1 MPLRGCDD
9 GADGP
14 PDDGGGF
21 PACACF
27 MAERSFPPFR
37 ELGTGAGGAVAACA
51 GAGAAGVGAA
61 GASPPLSPSP
71 PSTRWLTKTLAW
83 VLRYPDEVA
92 ADATNRRRREAVPA
106 AMADSTR
113 SRRRRSEACRSRIAS
128 RREPSRGKE
137 GAAGGVG
144 TVPEEVGGGGA
155 VAMVSRYEQGEILEL
170 AA

>member
-9 GADGP
+9 GADADGP
-14 PDDGGGF
+14 PDDGGGL

-27 MAERSFPPFR
+27 MAERSFPPCR
-37 ELGTGAGGAVAACA
+37 ELGTGAGVGAGAACA

-61 GASPPLSPSP
+61 GASPPPPSPSP

-155 VAMVSRYEQGEILEL
+155 VAMVSR
-170 AA
+170 